1 MPFHLTQN
9 LIPYPQLS
17 PKLPIFHHTE
27 NLLNRHTVIRP
38 MKPSRK
44 FEDLIELISIL
55 RKECPWDRKQT
66 HHSIKDNLIEE
77 AYEAVEAIDNNDMD
91 ELKKELGDLLLHVV
105 FQTKMASET
114 DHFEIGDV
122 IYSISEKLIRRHPH
136 VFGQTVAEEENQVAA
151 NWEAIKL
158 DEGRESILDGVP
170 LHLPGLI
177 RAQRMQEKAANVGF
191 DWAEWKLAWHKLNE
205 EIDEWREAVENQTA
219 KEQQEEFGDLLF
231 SLVNVGRL
239 IGLNA
244 EDAIRGANKKFI
256 FRFQHIEKSLK
267 KNNRSIVD
275 ASLEEMDELWD
286 EAKNNSREESNS

>member
-1 MPFHLTQN
+1 
-9 LIPYPQLS
+9 
-17 PKLPIFHHTE
+17 
-27 NLLNRHTVIRP
+27 

-44 FEDLIELISIL
+44 FEDLVELIAIL

-91 ELKKELGDLLLHVV
+91 ELRKELGDLMLHVV
-105 FQTKMASET
+105 FQSRMATET
-114 DHFEIGDV
+114 DSFDIGDV
-122 IYSISEKLIRRHPH
+122 IFSISEKLIRRHPH
-136 VFGQTVAEEENQVAA
+136 VFGDTVADEENKVAA

-158 DEGRESILDGVP
+158 TEGRNSILDGVP
-170 LHLPGLI
+170 KHLPGLI

-191 DWAEWKLAWHKLNE
+191 DWAEWKLAWEKLNE

-239 IGLNA
+239 LGLNA
-244 EDAIRGANKKFI
+244 EDAIRGANRKFI
-256 FRFQHIEKSLK
+256 HRFQYIEKSLTDQDK
-267 KNNRSIVD
+267 SVVD
-275 ASLEEMDELWD
+275 ASLEEMDALWN
-286 EAKNNSREESNS
+286 EAKLKDSE